1 MDITTIYNLFINDAL
16 NFYHST
22 TFMVIKYAIGI
33 YVLVVFVDLVLMLAQ
48 RGIGGNVRQILYGM
62 NLPPEITTKKAKMK
76 ARWDKIKKRL
86 ESGNEA
92 DYKVAIIEAD
102 SVIDDLI
109 RRIGYKGENM
119 MERINNIPIGQLDK
133 VDEIKEAHEIRN
145 RVIHEEKFRVNR
157 KTAEEVFTKYEH
169 FLRHFEVL
177 D

>member
-22 TFMVIKYAIGI
+22 TFLVIKYAIGI
-33 YVLVVFVDLVLMLAQ
+33 YITVVFIDLVLMLIQ
-48 RGIGGNVRQILYGM
+48 RGVGGNVRQILYGM

-92 DYKVAIIEAD
+92 DYKVAIIKAD
-102 SVIDDLI
+102 SAIDDLI
-109 RRIGYKGENM
+109 KRMGYKGENM
-119 MERINNIPIGQLDK
+119 LERINNIPVGQLDK
-133 VDEIKEAHEIRN
+133 MDEIKEAHEVRN
-145 RVIHEEKFRVNR
+145 RIIHEEKFRVSR
-157 KTAEEVFTKYEH
+157 KIAEEAFVKYEH